1 MLMNIIEKRDYIH
14 SHLHQIKEPAID
26 ELYNKMASYLSDAL
40 IEESEDDIKKG
51 DVTSHAELKQEVKSW
66 RQSK

>member
-14 SHLHQIKEPAID
+14 SHLHEIKEPAID
-26 ELYNKMASYLSDAL
+26 ELYNKMASYLDDSL

-51 DVTSHAELKQEVKSW
+51 DVTSHEVLKKEVQSW
-66 RQSK
+66 RHSK

>member
-14 SHLHQIKEPAID
+14 SYLHQVKEPAID
-26 ELYNKMASYLSDAL
+26 ELYNKMVSYLSDAL

-51 DVTSHAELKQEVKSW
+51 DVTSHAELKQEVLSW
-66 RQSK
+66 MHLK